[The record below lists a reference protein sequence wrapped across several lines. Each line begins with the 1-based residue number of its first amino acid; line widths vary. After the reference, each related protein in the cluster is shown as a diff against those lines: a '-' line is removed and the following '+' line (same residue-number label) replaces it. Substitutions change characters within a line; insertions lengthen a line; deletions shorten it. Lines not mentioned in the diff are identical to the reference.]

1 MQKRDFEASFQEFVE
16 LMETEYAP
24 KVSDEPFQM
33 THEDQLAIIE
43 KFRISYEAQK
53 EDLFQR
59 PFGILA
65 FNLKKLQIDF
75 SFGTENFLGIKDITL
90 GQNGKSCF
98 KRICRSCHPDYFQ
111 AFWIHS
117 HVIYMSKLDYG
128 NEILKSPNSL
138 STGVVIPFKCK
149 DGKYY
154 WVEFRKHI
162 LQYDSKG
169 HIISHA
175 VRFELI
181 KPYSVGVEYVLE
193 INIYINGSMSHVF
206 HQIVA
211 KNFKK
216 RLCDYFSPTEW
227 NLIKDYAGVEKGVKE
242 KHTKDYLNKLRF
254 KIVHKASVF
263 FGYKF
268 QKVETLATYLREK
281 QLLD

>member
-1 MQKRDFEASFQEFVE
+1 MQKGDFEATFQEFAN
-16 LMETEYAP
+16 LMETEYVP

-33 THEDQLAIIE
+33 TQEDYLAIIE
-43 KFRISYEAQK
+43 KCKTSYETQK

-59 PFGILA
+59 PFGIMA

-75 SFGTENFLGIKDITL
+75 SFGTENFMGIKDVSL
-90 GQNGKSCF
+90 GQNGKPCL
-98 KRICRSCHPDYFQ
+98 KKICKSCHPDYFQ
-111 AFWIHS
+111 AFWMHS
-117 HVIYMSKLDYG
+117 HVIYMSTLEYG
-128 NEILKSPNSL
+128 DEILKSPNSL
-138 STGVVIPFKCK
+138 STGVVIPFKCR

-154 WVEFRKHI
+154 WVEFRKQI

-169 HIISHA
+169 RVISYA

-181 KPYSVGVEYVLE
+181 KPYSPGVEYVLE

-216 RLCDYFSPTEW
+216 RLCEYFSPTEW
-227 NLIKDYAGVEKGVKE
+227 NLIKDYAGIDAGIKE
-242 KHTKDYLNKLRF
+242 MHTKDYLNKLRF
-254 KIVHKASVF
+254 KIVHKASLF

-268 QKVETLATYLREK
+268 QKVEILAAYLREK